1 MSKVIIGF
9 LFRQYSCYVELF
21 SVDLE
26 NKFLIVT
33 FGGIER
39 MLIMVYGTVLWVD
52 IFLLFLKSCSC
63 LHFLAQSVV
72 VARYQ
77 LPFLW

>member
-39 MLIMVYGTVLWVD
+39 MLIMVYGTVL
-52 IFLLFLKSCSC
+52 
-63 LHFLAQSVV
+63 
-72 VARYQ
+72 
-77 LPFLW
+77 